1 MPSIHQSKSE
11 YVCQASEP
19 VYLPQPL
26 PPGHQ
31 LHSLEKCIHPTSGTS
46 VPPRLHHSLGILRA
60 MHPALL
66 YQKYNRLSCPQK
78 PLEVVQISQVTHIRE
93 S

>member
-26 PPGHQ
+26 PPRHQ
-31 LHSLEKCIHPTSGTS
+31 PRSLKKCIHPTSRTS
-46 VPPRLHHSLGILRA
+46 VHPRLHHSLGILRA
-60 MHPALL
+60 VHPALL
-66 YQKYNRLSCPQK
+66 YQKYNRLSFPQK
-78 PLEVVQISQVTHIRE
+78 PLEAVPISQVTHIR
-93 S
+93 